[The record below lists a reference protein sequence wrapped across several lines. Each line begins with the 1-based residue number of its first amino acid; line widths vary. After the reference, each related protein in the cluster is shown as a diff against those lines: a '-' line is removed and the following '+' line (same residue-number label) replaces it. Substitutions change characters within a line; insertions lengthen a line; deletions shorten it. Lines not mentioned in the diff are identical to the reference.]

1 MTWKS
6 EGPLREGSQQRKIS
20 APLSLKVSRSVS
32 KTSGG
37 TRLRDMNTFAPLNSC
52 VAVFIVAGNLNRRFS
67 PYLSDSVIEM
77 ENQNPRI
84 GGGRWMN
91 SRGGE

>member
-37 TRLRDMNTFAPLNSC
+37 TRFRDMNTFAPLNSC
-52 VAVFIVAGNLNRRFS
+52 VAVFISAGNLNGAILSPPLRFC
-67 PYLSDSVIEM
+67 DST
-77 ENQNPRI
+77 
-84 GGGRWMN
+84 
-91 SRGGE
+91 GELEP